1 MDIFKI
7 FGYIGSFMLAILF
20 LPQIYET
27 YKSKNVDGL
36 STKFLLFNIITSIL
50 WNIYGV
56 GFFLEQDYINASI
69 LLASNTSIFISVVI
83 LLCMKKVYTK

>member
-1 MDIFKI
+1 
-7 FGYIGSFMLAILF
+7 MLAILF

-69 LLASNTSIFISVVI
+69 LLASNTSIFISVII